1 MLARFTSLLQ
11 LRRSTAFLLER
22 GDDRLLDDIGL
33 NRADLEAM
41 HLGIDP
47 MAERASLLR
56 LHSLSSRR
64 ELPVAA

>member
-1 MLARFTSLLQ
+1 MFARLTSLLQ

-22 GDDRLLDDIGL
+22 GDDRLLEDIGL

-41 HLGIDP
+41 HLGIDR
-47 MAERASLLR
+47 MADRAGILR
-56 LHSLSSRR
+56 LHSLSLRR